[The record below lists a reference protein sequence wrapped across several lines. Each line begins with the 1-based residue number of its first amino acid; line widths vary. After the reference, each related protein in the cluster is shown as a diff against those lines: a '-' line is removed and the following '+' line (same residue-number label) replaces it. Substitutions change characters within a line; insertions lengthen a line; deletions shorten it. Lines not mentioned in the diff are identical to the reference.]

1 MGDPVAVLIAEA
13 RAADGPVTVPL
24 GGYLVRIRPVWDWPW
39 DAVTALTNGWYHRW
53 ARHTLGGDGAAVW
66 RRLDPTNGQ
75 VAAFLAA
82 WGMRGGDDAD
92 AIRRLAPIL
101 TNHTRALDGD
111 LALRGIDL
119 RDLFRPGGGTS
130 RLTWR
135 HLLAVWEALP
145 GECLT
150 KTALRDELG
159 DEKLA
164 ELGAAERK
172 GHGAWT
178 HEALLLAAVIDAVR
192 RLTWRFEQVSFE
204 DGRKIPPPEPL
215 PRPGVVAKRQRKLNA
230 QGLAYLQ
237 YLRTNRGAAPP
248 GTTSLG
254 QVGGR

>member
-1 MGDPVAVLIAEA
+1 MGDPVAALIAEA

-24 GGYLVRIRPVWDWPW
+24 GGYLFHIRPVWDWPW

-53 ARHTLGGDGAAVW
+53 ARHALDGDGGAVW
-66 RRLDPTNGQ
+66 RRLDPTNRQ
-75 VAAFLAA
+75 VGEFLAN
-82 WGMRGGDDAD
+82 WGQRGGDDIA

-101 TNHTRALDGD
+101 TNHTRTLEGD
-111 LALRGIDL
+111 LRLRGIDL
-119 RDLFRPGGGTS
+119 RDLFRPGGGAA

-164 ELGAAERK
+164 ELGRQERT

-178 HEALLLAAVIDAVR
+178 HGELLIAALIDAVR
-192 RLTWRFEQVSFE
+192 HLTWRFEQVNFK

-215 PRPGVVAKRQRKLNA
+215 PRPGVLPRRRKPRRTA
-230 QGLAYLQ
+230 QSAALIRYMAA
-237 YLRTNRGAAPP
+237 NNGALPDGWVNTDRPA
-248 GTTSLG
+248 
-254 QVGGR
+254 